1 MPATG
6 KTTLHV
12 FPLVRG
18 ELSTRAIMVVVPSE
32 DLVNE
37 IFVAI
42 AKQIEC
48 PIYHIVLWKYQ
59 NGPTPILDGR
69 YSDSPNTIAPPIEDF
84 HYAFASFVAQYR
96 DEQLQPPEEFV
107 RKVAE
112 LMDTTAQISVDE
124 NRRSSTTRSLLRR
137 LLSAS
142 FTQLVNKN
150 RTSADHMISYNRE
163 TAPFG
168 VAGLAIVEEK
178 AELGF
183 GGDGSVQG
191 SFSYAQ
197 HWTDR
202 NQNDLLTACFCPSFV
217 IARVFYAL
225 GTALARLRSFYSE
238 LEEPSDEV
246 ARFFPLATAY
256 KDGERVIKFKYVAYL
271 KDTAEACF
279 VERYGAAAHRLLASH
294 GLAPQLLYYGDIWL
308 SEPERNGCGSRK
320 MVVMEY
326 VEGMNAHMM
335 LDSIGQ
341 RALPAGALAAVK
353 RAVKLL
359 HDQGM
364 VHGDIRLGNVIIA
377 NPTAG
382 DEEDMDKRVRIV
394 DFDWAG
400 EAGSVRYPLYLSK
413 VINWPVGVAD
423 YAYITAE
430 HDNEMAR
437 RMA

>member
-1 MPATG
+1 
-6 KTTLHV
+6 
-12 FPLVRG
+12 
-18 ELSTRAIMVVVPSE
+18 
-32 DLVNE
+32 
-37 IFVAI
+37 
-42 AKQIEC
+42 
-48 PIYHIVLWKYQ
+48 
-59 NGPTPILDGR
+59 
-69 YSDSPNTIAPPIEDF
+69 
-84 HYAFASFVAQYR
+84 
-96 DEQLQPPEEFV
+96 
-107 RKVAE
+107 
-112 LMDTTAQISVDE
+112 
-124 NRRSSTTRSLLRR
+124 
-137 LLSAS
+137 
-142 FTQLVNKN
+142 
-150 RTSADHMISYNRE
+150 MISYSRK

-202 NQNDLLTACFCPSFV
+202 NQNDLLTAYFCPSFV
-217 IARVFYAL
+217 IGVAGPYVIICGAIFTGAVIVHRFTDYIWLAHDRVNDDAHAHRIARVFYAL

-271 KDTAEACF
+271 KDTAEACVTYRAVECEGARRQIVVKF

-335 LDSIGQ
+335 LDSIVE

-364 VHGDIRLGNVIIA
+364 VHGDIRLGNVIIT

-413 VINWPVGVAD
+413 VINWPVEVAD